1 VLKLIAMRKRFEQQ
15 LSLGVIPIN
24 EVKFD
29 NRSRDELPEILKGLQ
44 HIFVDSDLSEAIFSL
59 LDTEINSGKQATG
72 RPGMTL
78 WEILVLGSVR
88 LALNIDYDRLHDLCN
103 NHKKLRAIL
112 GVSTSCFTEEKE
124 YALNTIK
131 DNVRLLSCDLIDSI
145 NLEVVKAGHRIVK
158 KNEVQNGKA
167 TDKLSLMVRGDSYV
181 LESNIH
187 FPVDIWQL
195 WDSARKVLD
204 CLLQLGTGL
213 TGHRQLV
220 WLKNEIRSCYLLSKE
235 IHRKKGGNYQP
246 RLTKSVKH
254 YLSRVTSL
262 LEKSELSY
270 ASLSSSVE
278 LGCYATDSRI
288 LKLIKELGHYIGYL
302 QKMIDLVD
310 RRILQGETIPHSE
323 KILSIFEPEVEWIS
337 KGKSGKSVEF
347 GHRHLI
353 YTDQYQFILHHK
365 VMVGQTDQEV
375 ALFEGKEVALK
386 YDNSSYDLAS
396 LSYDRGFFSTLSKQG
411 LQEFYGLV
419 VMPKPGKKSLSQQA
433 EEEAESFTKKR
444 HHHSGVEGNINSLE
458 HTGLDKCPDRGLE
471 SFKKYASLGVLAYN
485 LRQLGK
491 WIKKVEQASD
501 SNRRS
506 SRRQMSKAA

>member
-1 VLKLIAMRKRFEQQ
+1 MRKRFEQQ

-44 HIFVDSDLSEAIFSL
+44 HIFIDPDLSETVFSL
-59 LDTEINSGKQATG
+59 LDREINSGKQATG

-88 LALNIDYDRLHDLCN
+88 LALNIDYDRLHNLCN
-103 NHKKLRAIL
+103 NHKKLREIL
-112 GVSTSCFTEEKE
+112 GVHTSSFTEEKE

-158 KNEVQNGKA
+158 KNEVLKGKGK
-167 TDKLSLMVRGDSYV
+167 DDLSLMVRGDSYV
-181 LESNIH
+181 LESTIH

-204 CLLQLGTGL
+204 SLLKLGSDL

-220 WLKNEIRSCYLLSKE
+220 WLKKEIRSCYLLSKE
-235 IHRKKGGNYQP
+235 IHRKKGGNYQA
-246 RLTKSVKH
+246 RLTDSVKK
-254 YLSRVTSL
+254 YLSRVNSL
-262 LEKSELSY
+262 LDKSEESYGCLS
-270 ASLSSSVE
+270 LSVE
-278 LGCYATDSRI
+278 LDFYANDSKI
-288 LKLIKELGHYIGYL
+288 LKLIKELGHYIVYL
-302 QKMIDLVD
+302 KKMIDLVD

-375 ALFEGKEVALK
+375 ALCEGKEVSLK
-386 YDNSSYDLAS
+386 YDKSSYDLVS
-396 LSYDRGFFSTLSKQG
+396 LSYDRGFYSTLSKKG

-419 VMPKPGKKSLSQQA
+419 VMPKRGKKSLSEQT
-433 EEEAESFTKKR
+433 EEEGESFTKTR

-491 WIKKVEQASD
+491 WIKKVEQASV
-501 SNRRS
+501 SNPPR
-506 SRRQMSKAA
+506 SRRRMSRVA

>member
-1 VLKLIAMRKRFEQQ
+1 MRKRFEQQ
-15 LSLGVIPIN
+15 LSLGVIPIH
-24 EVKFD
+24 EVEFD
-29 NRSRDELPEILKGLQ
+29 KRSRHELPDILRGLQ
-44 HIFVDSDLSEAIFSL
+44 HIFVNPELNKLVFDL
-59 LDTEINSGKQATG
+59 LDADINSGKERTG

-88 LALNIDYDRLHDLCN
+88 LALNIDYDELLDSCN
-103 NHKKLRAIL
+103 NHQKLREIL
-112 GVSTSCFTEEKE
+112 GVGTSDFKSHKK
-124 YALNTIK
+124 YALNTLK
-131 DNVRLLSCDLIDSI
+131 DNVRLLSSDLIDSI
-145 NLEVVKAGHRIVK
+145 NIEVVKAGHQIVK
-158 KNEVQNGKA
+158 KNEVQKGKEK
-167 TDKLSLMVRGDSYV
+167 DNLSLMVRGDSYV
-181 LESNIH
+181 LESTIH

-204 CLLQLGTGL
+204 SLLKLGSDL

-235 IHRKKGGNYQP
+235 IHRKKGGNYQS
-246 RLTKSVKH
+246 RLSESVKK
-254 YLSRVTSL
+254 YLSRVNSL
-262 LEKSELSY
+262 LEKSEESY
-270 ASLSSSVE
+270 GSLSLLVE
-278 LGCYATDSRI
+278 LDCYVNESRI
-288 LKLIKELGHYIGYL
+288 LKLIKELGHYIGCL
-302 QKMIDLVD
+302 KKMIDLVD

-375 ALFEGKEVALK
+375 ALCEGKEVSLK
-386 YDNSSYDLAS
+386 YDKSSYDLAS
-396 LSYDRGFFSTLSKQG
+396 LSYDRGFFSALSKKG
-411 LQEFYGLV
+411 LQEFYELV
-419 VMPKPGKKSLSQQA
+419 VMPKRGKKSLSEQA
-433 EEEAESFTKKR
+433 EEATESFTKTR
-444 HHHSGVEGNINSLE
+444 HYHSGVEGNINSLE

-491 WIKKVEQASD
+491 WIKKVEQASA
-501 SNRRS
+501 SNRRG
-506 SRRQMSKAA
+506 SRRWMSKAA

>member
-1 VLKLIAMRKRFEQQ
+1 MRKRFEQQ
-15 LSLGVIPIN
+15 LSLGVIPIQ
-24 EVKFD
+24 EVDFD
-29 NRSRDELPEILKGLQ
+29 KRSRHELPDILRGLQ
-44 HIFVDSDLSEAIFSL
+44 HIFVNPDLNKVVFDL
-59 LDTEINSGKQATG
+59 LDSAINSGKNPTG

-88 LALNIDYDRLHDLCN
+88 LALNKDYDELLDLCN
-103 NHKKLRAIL
+103 NHQKLREIL
-112 GVSTSCFTEEKE
+112 GVGTSDFKSHKK

-158 KNEVQNGKA
+158 KNEVQNGKS

-246 RLTKSVKH
+246 RLTKSVNQ
-254 YLSRVTSL
+254 YLSRVNSL

-270 ASLSSSVE
+270 ACLSSSVE

-288 LKLIKELGHYIGYL
+288 LKLIKGVQPYFDVNFRGIIFVKTQNH
-302 QKMIDLVD
+302 
-310 RRILQGETIPHSE
+310 E
-323 KILSIFEPEVEWIS
+323 K
-337 KGKSGKSVEF
+337 
-347 GHRHLI
+347 
-353 YTDQYQFILHHK
+353 
-365 VMVGQTDQEV
+365 
-375 ALFEGKEVALK
+375 
-386 YDNSSYDLAS
+386 
-396 LSYDRGFFSTLSKQG
+396 
-411 LQEFYGLV
+411 
-419 VMPKPGKKSLSQQA
+419 
-433 EEEAESFTKKR
+433 
-444 HHHSGVEGNINSLE
+444 
-458 HTGLDKCPDRGLE
+458 
-471 SFKKYASLGVLAYN
+471 
-485 LRQLGK
+485 
-491 WIKKVEQASD
+491 
-501 SNRRS
+501 
-506 SRRQMSKAA
+506 